1 MQRSLKTLAFA
12 LTSAA
17 VMTLMGGPSQ
27 AQNVNDYGADNPDID
42 FCIEGKACNKMVL
55 RSRASVI
62 TTNTKITQ
70 ESTNG
75 TCTEETRTLKRNLS
89 KAGANAA
96 VNIDP
101 TCQYKVK
108 FNTTK
113 GCTGDKTA
121 HMRPGDLES
130 VTGIELRGGCGTLKT
145 SKFEE
150 SPDGGVIG

>member
-1 MQRSLKTLAFA
+1 MMRTEKTLAVA
-12 LTSAA
+12 LVSAA
-17 VMTLMGGPSQ
+17 ILTLIGGASQ
-27 AQNVNDYGADNPDID
+27 AQKVNDYGADNPDID
-42 FCIEGKACNKMVL
+42 FCIEGKACSKMVL
-55 RSRASVI
+55 RSRASVV

-75 TCTEETRTLKRNLS
+75 SCIAETRTLKRNLS
-89 KAGANAA
+89 KSGANAT

-108 FNTTK
+108 FNTTS

-121 HMRPGDLES
+121 HMRPDDLES

-150 SPDGGVIG
+150 SPDRGVIG